1 MDLNLIRS
9 SFKQNTNLICIFI
22 CISRSKQSLASDQR
36 FEFDFL
42 EQILAAKNFF
52 FSFETKLATCRRCKK
67 EDIWGHQLR
76 HLAAVSATAATVA
89 AALAAAAAAA
99 ADRLGLKSRSR
110 FGALIGSITFVRM
123 AFEKKHSTFFWQIKY
138 NSSLFFVA
146 PWSFW
151 AQIKRIRG
159 SFWAN

>member
-76 HLAAVSATAATVA
+76 HLAAVSA
-89 AALAAAAAAA
+89 AAAAAAVA

-123 AFEKKHSTFFWQIKY
+123 AFEKKHSTFIWQIKY